1 MAYFFVWETV
11 DFPLQLS
18 YKDSS
23 IEGKVL
29 DGYSEVIVSLK
40 QGTNLLEKKGDEL
53 GIDVEN
59 DIINLH
65 LSQEETGAFKPNKQ
79 VILQVNIY
87 YDDTERD
94 TSFESYID
102 VYDNLHKELMP

>member
-1 MAYFFVWETV
+1 MAYFFIWETV

-18 YKDSS
+18 FKDAT

-29 DGYSEVIVSLK
+29 DEYSKVVVSLK
-40 QGTNLLEKKGDEL
+40 QGSTLLEKSDEDL
-53 GIDVEN
+53 GIDAEN

-65 LSQEETGAFKPNKQ
+65 LSQEETAMFKPNKQ
-79 VILQVNIY
+79 LALQVNIY

-94 TSFESYID
+94 TSFETYID